1 MANIYD
7 YLAFRGDLTL
17 AERPFNDV
25 DNLILSALSYLDFT
39 DIVCGPGDCAEDEPQ
54 GIELSERSRK
64 LVNDLLGTFA
74 HKSAGE
80 AKKATRDTLDQ
91 LRQGAKDVASTAV
104 SRLRQNKEE

>member
-1 MANIYD
+1 MCVQKSPSP
-7 YLAFRGDLTL
+7 
-17 AERPFNDV
+17 AELFD
-25 DNLILSALSYLDFT
+25 ALGASGAKTFEE
-39 DIVCGPGDCAEDEPQ
+39 IVSSPEGVRKVYRALKSSDE
-54 GIELSERSRK
+54 SSRK